1 MERLKALRSFAKD
14 MEDKGYTV
22 SVFHEDKLIIRLGK
36 DAKGLLSF
44 FGVEVGNLKTLLQFL
59 EE

>member
-22 SVFHEDKLIIRLGK
+22 SVFHEGKLIIRIGK
-36 DAKGLLSF
+36 DAKGLFSF
-44 FGVEVGNLKTLLQFL
+44 FGVEVGNLKTLLKFL